1 MPSRGEARRLRDVI
15 ENIDKATNYLGARS
29 PDAFA
34 ADPMR
39 VDAVERCI
47 ERMAEA
53 MIKIGAERMAA
64 VAPDIRLPG
73 VRQLGNILR
82 HEYDQV
88 DVRLVHA
95 IVAERMPRLREACER
110 ALGGAVEDGPG
121 D

>member
-1 MPSRGEARRLRDVI
+1 MPSRDEKRRLRDVI
-15 ENIDKATNYLGARS
+15 ENIDQATEYLGGRNLE
-29 PDAFA
+29 AFA
-34 ADPMR
+34 IDRMR

-53 MIKIGAERMAA
+53 MIKIGPRRMAA
-64 VAPDIRLPG
+64 IAPDIELPG

-95 IVAERMPRLREACER
+95 IVVERMPRLRVACAA
-110 ALGGAVEDGPG
+110 ALEGK
-121 D
+121 

>member
-1 MPSRGEARRLRDVI
+1 MPSRDEKRRLRDVI
-15 ENIDKATNYLGARS
+15 ENIDQATEYLGGRNLE
-29 PDAFA
+29 AFA
-34 ADPMR
+34 ADRMR

-53 MIKIGAERMAA
+53 MIKIGPGRMAA
-64 VAPDIRLPG
+64 IASDIELPG

-95 IVAERMPRLREACER
+95 IVVERMPRLRSACAA
-110 ALGGAVEDGPG
+110 ALEGK
-121 D
+121 

>member
-1 MPSRGEARRLRDVI
+1 MPSRDEARRLRDVVD
-15 ENIDKATNYLGARS
+15 NIDQATRYLGGRDCA
-29 PDAFA
+29 AFA
-34 ADPMR
+34 ADRMR

-64 VAPDIRLPG
+64 IAPDIELPG
-73 VRQLGNILR
+73 VRQLGNIMR

-88 DVRLVHA
+88 DVRLVHR
-95 IVAERMPRLREACER
+95 IVVERMPRLRQACAK
-110 ALGGAVEDGPG
+110 ALGEG